1 MSIELDS
8 AYLILY
14 NYISLE
20 INIGVLVTKNMEGEK
35 RVKGFQL
42 FKIYCKYVYEFHVSR
57 IFFLPNMTYN
67 TFQIP

>member
-1 MSIELDS
+1 MSIDLDS

-42 FKIYCKYVYEFHVSR
+42 FKIYCKYVYDSR
-57 IFFLPNMTYN
+57 WAS
-67 TFQIP
+67 